1 MCAMSTVTKPR
12 FKNFTKSSMSDIPV
26 TISAFNSGMLV
37 APSISVVPRF
47 FIALMPMAASVPIS
61 VESTAAQSVICSVMI
76 SAFMIVL
83 SVKQEAYHFKVN
95 PPHTTLDLELLK
107 ERTTKT
113 RIGRYKNKKM
123 TAR

>member
-1 MCAMSTVTKPR
+1 MSTVTKPR

>member
-1 MCAMSTVTKPR
+1 
-12 FKNFTKSSMSDIPV
+12 
-26 TISAFNSGMLV
+26 
-37 APSISVVPRF
+37 
-47 FIALMPMAASVPIS
+47 
-61 VESTAAQSVICSVMI
+61 MI
-76 SAFMIVL
+76 NAFMIVL

>member
-1 MCAMSTVTKPR
+1 
-12 FKNFTKSSMSDIPV
+12 MSDIPV
-26 TISAFNSGMLV
+26 MISAFNSGMLV

>member
-113 RIGRYKNKKM
+113 KIGRYKNKKM